1 MVLLGT
7 FREEDQDVQLRV
19 KGDKQLDP
27 SSVEMQVRFDG
38 GLTEDL
44 VMVDDGDSDGIPTNE
59 FKNAPPLDL
68 TGKPTGTATV
78 RTLAKDTAGRL
89 GSRLDTIR
97 IISGYGRNYG
107 RDYGNGL

>member
-19 KGDKQLDP
+19 KANKQLDP
-27 SSVEMQVRFDG
+27 ASVEMQVRFDG

-44 VMVDDGDSDGIPTNE
+44 AIVDDGDSDSIANNE
-59 FKNAPPLDL
+59 FRNAPPLDL
-68 TGKPTGTATV
+68 TGKPVGIATV

-97 IISGYGRNYG
+97 IVSGYGRNYG
-107 RDYGNGL
+107 SDYGNGM